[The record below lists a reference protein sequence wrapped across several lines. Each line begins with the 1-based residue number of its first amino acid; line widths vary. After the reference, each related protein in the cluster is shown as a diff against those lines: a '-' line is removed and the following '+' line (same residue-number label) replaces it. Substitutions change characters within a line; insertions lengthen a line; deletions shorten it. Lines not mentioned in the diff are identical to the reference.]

1 MIVVSVSMTMPT
13 THQSAVRCA
22 LPVLVVAALL
32 AAAAPAAAQEGASA
46 PAIVTTGEAVV
57 KRAPDVAYLTLA
69 VESRA
74 GSPRDAQ
81 RQNADTMAA
90 VQKALASALVP
101 RDALKTVSA
110 WLDQQ
115 FDNVNG
121 RRVSRGYVARNTLEV
136 RVDEVGRAGELADVA
151 VQAGATSLSG
161 VRFDLKDR
169 AGAERDAVRLAVE
182 NARDRAEAAAMGAN
196 RSVDRVLR
204 IEDSRAE
211 PIVGPRSMALV
222 AGARAGGEPTTNF
235 EPGLIEIAARVT
247 LTVSMK

>member
-1 MIVVSVSMTMPT
+1 MSMTMLT
-13 THQSAVRCA
+13 THRSAVRRA
-22 LPVLVVAALL
+22 LPGLAVAAML
-32 AAAAPAAAQEGASA
+32 ATAAPAASQETAAA
-46 PAIVTTGEAVV
+46 PAIVTTGESVV
-57 KRAPDVAYLTLA
+57 RRAPDVAYLTMA

-90 VQKALASALVP
+90 VQKALASASVP
-101 RDALKTVSA
+101 RDALKTVAA

-182 NARDRAEAAAMGAN
+182 NARDRAEAAAMGAGRN
-196 RSVDRVLR
+196 VDRVLR

-211 PIVGPRSMALV
+211 SIGPRSMALV
-222 AGARAGGEPTTNF
+222 AGARAGNEPATNF

>member
-1 MIVVSVSMTMPT
+1 
-13 THQSAVRCA
+13 
-22 LPVLVVAALL
+22 
-32 AAAAPAAAQEGASA
+32 
-46 PAIVTTGEAVV
+46 
-57 KRAPDVAYLTLA
+57 
-69 VESRA
+69 
-74 GSPRDAQ
+74 
-81 RQNADTMAA
+81 MAA
-90 VQKALASALVP
+90 VQKALASASVP

-182 NARDRAEAAAMGAN
+182 NARDRAEAAAMGAG

-211 PIVGPRSMALV
+211 PIVGPRSMALM

>member
-1 MIVVSVSMTMPT
+1 M
-13 THQSAVRCA
+13 
-22 LPVLVVAALL
+22 L
-32 AAAAPAAAQEGASA
+32 AAAAPSAAQEGAGA
-46 PAIVTTGEAVV
+46 PAIVTTGEAIVR
-57 KRAPDVAYLTLA
+57 RAPDVAYLTLA

-74 GSPRDAQ
+74 ASPRDAQ

-90 VQKALASALVP
+90 VQKALASASVP

-182 NARDRAEAAAMGAN
+182 NARDRAEAAAMGAG

-211 PIVGPRSMALV
+211 PIVGPRSMALI
-222 AGARAGGEPTTNF
+222 AGARAGGEPATNF

>member
-1 MIVVSVSMTMPT
+1 MIVGSVSKTMLK
-13 THQSAVRCA
+13 THRSAVRCTLAA
-22 LPVLVVAALL
+22 LSVAAAL
-32 AAAAPAAAQEGASA
+32 ATAVPVAAQENAGV
-46 PAIVTTGEAVV
+46 PLIVTTGESTVR
-57 KRAPDVAYLTLA
+57 RAPDVAYLTIA

-81 RQNADTMAA
+81 RQNADMMAA
-90 VQKALASALVP
+90 VQKALASASVP

-161 VRFDLKDR
+161 VRFDVKDR
-169 AGAERDAVRLAVE
+169 AGAEREAVRLAVE
-182 NARDRAEAAAMGAN
+182 DARGRAEAAAMGAG
-196 RSVDRVLR
+196 RTIDRVVR

-211 PIVGPRSMALV
+211 TVGPRPMAFSV
-222 AGARAGGEPTTNF
+222 ARAGSEPATNF